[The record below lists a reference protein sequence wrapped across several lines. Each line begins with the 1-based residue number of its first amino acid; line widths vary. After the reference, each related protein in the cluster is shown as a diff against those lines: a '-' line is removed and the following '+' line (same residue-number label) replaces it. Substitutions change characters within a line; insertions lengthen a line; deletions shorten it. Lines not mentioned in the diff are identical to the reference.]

1 MLRSTSANSPAV
13 GVPYAMSVSVRQ
25 ESAIVGPKV

>member
-1 MLRSTSANSPAV
+1 MSFQMPSY
-13 GVPYAMSVSVRQ
+13 GVPKATSVSVRQ